1 MFVTIKINV
10 VVLAVLQSMSQCV
23 YTTAEGARSVR
34 IAESLPVVKT
44 EKRNRKIKRCSRKRK
59 VAAVQKA
66 TSCNTVNRYDLT
78 PENLL

>member
-44 EKRNRKIKRCSRKRK
+44 KKKIEKYNVALEKEKWQQYKRLQ
-59 VAAVQKA
+59 VA
-66 TSCNTVNRYDLT
+66 TRSTDMI
-78 PENLL
+78 